1 MKVQM
6 IQKDYDGYCI
16 GQGVEY
22 PGIIVS
28 AENGEELARVFKKAI
43 PAYKRGLKHFG
54 ITDKRDIS
62 IVTIQ
67 E

>member
-6 IQKDYDGYCI
+6 IQTDYDGYSV
-16 GQGVEY
+16 GVGVEY

-43 PAYKRGLKHFG
+43 PSHKRGLKHFG
-54 ITDKRDIS
+54 VTEKRNVH
-62 IVTIQ
+62 IVTI
-67 E
+67 EE

>member
-1 MKVQM
+1 MEVRM
-6 IQKDYDGYCI
+6 IQTDYDGYCI

-28 AENGEELARVFKKAI
+28 AENGEELARIFKKAI
-43 PAYKRGLKHFG
+43 PSHKRGLKHFG
-54 ITDKRDIS
+54 VTENQNIS